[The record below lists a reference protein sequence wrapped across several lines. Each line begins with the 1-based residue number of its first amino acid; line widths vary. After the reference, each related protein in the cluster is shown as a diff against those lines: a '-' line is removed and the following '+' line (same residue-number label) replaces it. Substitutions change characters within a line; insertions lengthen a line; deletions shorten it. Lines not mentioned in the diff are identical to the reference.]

1 MSFHRIR
8 VGVGAWDNS
17 KGSAYINVGVFNAH
31 APTNSNSS
39 TKVCYRRHG
48 KEKRREYERRIL
60 GVEHWDLYSTGFV
73 NQWSKGSLGNSCIQK
88 TSERMYI
95 IKCCTVHAISYT

>member
-1 MSFHRIR
+1 MR
-8 VGVGAWDNS
+8 D
-17 KGSAYINVGVFNAH
+17 K
-31 APTNSNSS
+31 
-39 TKVCYRRHG
+39 
-48 KEKRREYERRIL
+48 
-60 GVEHWDLYSTGFV
+60 VEHGDLYSTGFV